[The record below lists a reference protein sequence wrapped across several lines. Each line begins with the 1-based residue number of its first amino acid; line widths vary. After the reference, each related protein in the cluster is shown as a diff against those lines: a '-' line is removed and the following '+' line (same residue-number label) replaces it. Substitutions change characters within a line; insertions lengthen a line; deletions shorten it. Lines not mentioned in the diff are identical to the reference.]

1 MKGVFA
7 FGQDPAELAGGDVD
21 AQLVQLFPEQRLCDV
36 LVVILMDDER
46 DQRRS
51 KVAVGSD
58 VGWQSGHQVL
68 AVGGLPAFA
77 AITDDPGT
85 DDEILNHEVFVTF
98 EDRSGWRVG
107 QRDDDLVGD
116 GQLGGLEPL
125 GGTGPLLTGV
135 ARRPGR
141 SLERTGRDD
150 RPGLEALEA
159 EDFVF
164 EFLDAVLQLANEIE
178 QLPHQR
184 GGFGFWDVGQ
194 RRGMAKFY
202 QLPAMVPGIIEKLQ
216 LIQRSGKGLKTSRKP
231 MCLQRLVLK
240 PFSRGAGPK
249 CLHASL
255 GRNLRTSSAF

>member
-1 MKGVFA
+1 MKGVLP

-21 AQLVQLFPEQRLCDV
+21 AQLVQLFPKQRLCDV

-58 VGWQSGHQVL
+58 VGWQFGHQVL

-77 AITDDPGT
+77 AITDDLGA

-107 QRDDDLVGD
+107 QRDDDLVGN

-125 GGTGPLLTGV
+125 GGSGPLLTGL

-141 SLERTGRDD
+141 SFERTGRDQGS
-150 RPGLEALEA
+150 GLEAL
-159 EDFVF
+159 
-164 EFLDAVLQLANEIE
+164 QS
-178 QLPHQR
+178 
-184 GGFGFWDVGQ
+184 GGFHLGV
-194 RRGMAKFY
+194 
-202 QLPAMVPGIIEKLQ
+202 
-216 LIQRSGKGLKTSRKP
+216 
-231 MCLQRLVLK
+231 
-240 PFSRGAGPK
+240 AG
-249 CLHASL
+249 
-255 GRNLRTSSAF
+255 